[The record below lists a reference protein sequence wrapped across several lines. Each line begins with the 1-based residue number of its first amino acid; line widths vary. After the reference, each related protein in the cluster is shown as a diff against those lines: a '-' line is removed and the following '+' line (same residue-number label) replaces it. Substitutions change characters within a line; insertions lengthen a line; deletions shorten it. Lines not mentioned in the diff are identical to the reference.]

1 MVMWVTQKKKIIHAQ
16 DLIVSIQIFYLCNNI
31 MVTPKKKV
39 IRAQDLI
46 VSIQIFYQIT

>member
-31 MVTPKKKV
+31 MVTPKKKLYV
-39 IRAQDLI
+39 HRTWLFLFKYFIK
-46 VSIQIFYQIT
+46 